1 MSLDVCCCYYC
12 ICCVIRDP
20 ADLKRTITS
29 LSWYPGGSNKLAAA
43 YSFLEFQKAPQGISW
58 ESYIWEIG

>member
-1 MSLDVCCCYYC
+1 M
-12 ICCVIRDP
+12 
-20 ADLKRTITS
+20 KRTITS